1 MPPKPK
7 FSKDDIVN
15 AAFEIARGQGM
26 SALTARE
33 VGKRLGTSS
42 SPIFTVFDDMEQ
54 LRTAV
59 IKKAW
64 NMFYDYMAVAED
76 YYPSYKM
83 RGIQWV
89 NFSRDEPLLFRAI
102 FMQHPDERGN
112 FDRVMQIIPF
122 GKEKD
127 VEIIMRDYHASR
139 LQAEQMFRQMWI
151 YTYGLCVLCA
161 TGVCTFTD
169 EEITSQ
175 LGEIFGGMV
184 YVIKHPGG
192 NTAVIPE
199 KNDSEASRQN
209 IQNSPDFRQ

>member
-7 FSKDDIVN
+7 FSKNEIVG
-15 AAFEIARGQGM
+15 AAFEIVREQGV

-54 LRTAV
+54 LRRAV
-59 IKKAW
+59 MDKAW
-64 NMFYDYMAVAED
+64 DTFDGYMAVAEA

-89 NFSRDEPLLFRAI
+89 NFSRDEPQLFRAM
-102 FMQHPDERGN
+102 FMQNSDERGD
-112 FDRVMQIIPF
+112 FDRVMQQIPF
-122 GKEKD
+122 GKDKD
-127 VEIIMRDYHASR
+127 MGIIMRDYHASE
-139 LQAEQMFRQMWI
+139 LQAEHMFRQMWI

-184 YVIKHPGG
+184 YVIKNPGV
-192 NTAVIPE
+192 NAALIPE
-199 KNDSEASRQN
+199 KNDSEASLRN
-209 IQNSPDFRQ
+209 IEKSPDFRR